1 MSPAWSLQFCAQG
14 YKIEDGEMQA
24 MLPKPCTGAAAC
36 CPGGSLFASLS
47 APSILV
53 PPYEELAKVRQTTE
67 GWGVERAVSI
77 ISFHMGEK
85 SNLYGL
91 YVSSQEEEC
100 LAPVWLGTARQ
111 LVPDTSHLKH
121 QSEARCCIL
130 SATMRCITL
139 RWLKGSQ
146 MTASP
151 F

>member
-1 MSPAWSLQFCAQG
+1 MEKCRQCFP
-14 YKIEDGEMQA
+14 ET
-24 MLPKPCTGAAAC
+24 CTSASVC
-36 CPGGSLFASLS
+36 CPRGSLFASLS
-47 APSILV
+47 VPSCLV
-53 PPYEELAKVRQTTE
+53 PPYKELAKVRQTTE
-67 GWGVERAVSI
+67 GWGVERAISI

-85 SNLYGL
+85 SNLYSL

-100 LAPVWLGTARQ
+100 LAPVLLGTVKQ
-111 LVPDTSHLKH
+111 LAPDTSHLKH
-121 QSEARCCIL
+121 QAEARCCIL